1 MRRCGTGIAKED
13 RIASGC
19 LRPCLGVSFFYEVMG
34 LMMKFEFRRIG
45 AAAALATAGLL
56 ALTVTTTAGAQS
68 RDEALF
74 KAVSAQQA
82 PLVDTLARLVN
93 IETGTGD
100 AVGMAELSTLLE
112 GELRALGATTERHK
126 AVGNVVGDNIVGRF
140 TGSGGRKLLLIAH
153 MDTVYV
159 RGALAKAPFRVEG
172 DRAYGPGIADDKGGI
187 AVILHSLKVL
197 REMNFRGYES
207 ITVMFNTDEEKG
219 SFGSRDLIQKLA
231 NASDFV
237 MSFEPTGTPR
247 ELLIKGAS
255 GIAYVEAKV
264 KGKASHAGVAPD
276 AGVNA
281 LVEAADLILR
291 TRELDDKD
299 NLTRFNWTVAKA
311 GSASNIIPDEAT
323 INADVRYQDNPR
335 FEETM
340 KRLEVLAQQK
350 RLPQAEVQINITRGR
365 PAFNSG
371 EGGARLMDKARAIYK
386 EVGGEFGLLERAGG
400 GSDAAYAALGG
411 TPVIEGMGLPGAN
424 YHSNQAEY
432 VMIDSIPR
440 RLYLSTRM
448 IMELGQG
455 K

>member
-1 MRRCGTGIAKED
+1 MT
-13 RIASGC
+13 
-19 LRPCLGVSFFYEVMG
+19 
-34 LMMKFEFRRIG
+34 KFEFRRLG
-45 AAAALATAGLL
+45 AAVALACAGFLVV
-56 ALTVTTTAGAQS
+56 APAGAQA

-74 KAVSAQQA
+74 KVVSAQQA
-82 PLVDTLARLVN
+82 PLIETLGRLVN
-93 IETGTGD
+93 IESGTGD
-100 AVGMAELSTLLE
+100 AVGMAELVTLLE
-112 GELRALGATTERHK
+112 AELRALGAMTERHK
-126 AVGNVVGDNIVGRF
+126 AAGNVVGDNLVGRF
-140 TGSGGRKLLLIAH
+140 TGTGGKKLLLIAH

-159 RGALAKAPFRVEG
+159 RGSLAKAPFKVEG

-197 REMNFRGYES
+197 RELNFRDYGS

-219 SFGSRDLIQKLA
+219 SFGSRDLIQALA
-231 NASDFV
+231 NASDYV
-237 MSFEPTGTPR
+237 LSFEPTGTPR

-299 NLTRFNWTVAKA
+299 KLTRFNWTVAKA
-311 GSASNIIPDEAT
+311 GTTSNIIPDEAVV
-323 INADVRYQDNPR
+323 NADVRYQDNQR

-350 RLPQAEVQINITRGR
+350 RLPQAEVQIHITRGR
-365 PAFNSG
+365 PAFNAG
-371 EGGARLMDKARAIYK
+371 EGGARLMDMARSIYQ

-411 TPVIEGMGLPGAN
+411 TPVIEGMGLPGGN

-432 VMIDSIPR
+432 VVIDAIPR

-448 IMELGQG
+448 IMALGKG
-455 K
+455 R

>member
-1 MRRCGTGIAKED
+1 MFEMTK
-13 RIASGC
+13 S
-19 LRPCLGVSFFYEVMG
+19 
-34 LMMKFEFRRIG
+34 EFRRAG
-45 AAAALATAGLL
+45 TAAALAFAGLL
-56 ALTVTTTAGAQS
+56 FAVPAAAQV
-68 RDEALF
+68 RDEAIF
-74 KAVSAQQA
+74 KLASAQQA
-82 PLVDTLARLVN
+82 PLVQTLGRLVN
-93 IETGTGD
+93 IESGTGD
-100 AVGMAELSTLLE
+100 AVGMAELVALLE
-112 GELRALGATTERHK
+112 GELRALGASTERHK
-126 AVGNVVGDNIVGRF
+126 AVANVVGDNLVGRF
-140 TGSGGRKLLLIAH
+140 TGNGGKKLLLIAH
-153 MDTVYV
+153 MDTVYT
-159 RGALAKAPFRVEG
+159 RGSLAKAPFKVEG

-187 AVILHSLKVL
+187 AVILHTLKVL
-197 REMNFRGYES
+197 RELNFRDYGS

-219 SFGSRDLIQKLA
+219 SFGSRDLIQQLA
-231 NASDFV
+231 NGSDYV
-237 MSFEPTGTPR
+237 LSFEPTGTPR

-291 TRELDDKD
+291 TRELDDKEK
-299 NLTRFNWTVAKA
+299 LTRFNWTVAKA
-311 GSASNIIPDEAT
+311 GTTSNIIPDEAV
-323 INADVRYQDNPR
+323 INADVRYQDNQR

-371 EGGARLMDKARAIYK
+371 EGGARLMDLARNIYK

-411 TPVIEGMGLPGAN
+411 TPVIEGMGLPGGN

-432 VMIDSIPR
+432 VVIDAIPR

-448 IMELGQG
+448 VMELGQG
-455 K
+455 R

>member
-1 MRRCGTGIAKED
+1 MRPR
-13 RIASGC
+13 ASWS
-19 LRPCLGVSFFYEVMG
+19 LNPFLDVMSV
-34 LMMKFEFRRIG
+34 MMKLEFRRVG
-45 AAAALATAGLL
+45 LAAALAAASLL
-56 ALTVTTTAGAQS
+56 STVAGAQA
-68 RDEALF
+68 RDELVF
-74 KAVSAQQA
+74 KAASAQQA
-82 PLVDTLARLVN
+82 PLVETLGRLVN
-93 IETGTGD
+93 IESGTGD

-112 GELRALGATTERHK
+112 NELRALGAATERHP
-126 AVGNVVGDNIVGRF
+126 AEANVVGDNIVGRF
-140 TGSGGRKLLLIAH
+140 SGTGGKKLLLIAH
-153 MDTVYV
+153 MDTVYA
-159 RGALAKAPFRVEG
+159 RGSLAKAPFRVEG

-197 REMNFRGYES
+197 RELNFRSYGS

-219 SFGSRDLIQKLA
+219 SFGSRELIQKLA
-231 NASDFV
+231 NASDYV

-264 KGKASHAGVAPD
+264 KGKAAHAGVAPD

-291 TRELDDKD
+291 TREIDDKAH
-299 NLTRFNWTVAKA
+299 LTRFNWTVAKA
-311 GSASNIIPDEAT
+311 GSVSNMIPDEAVV
-323 INADVRYQDNPR
+323 NADVRYQDNQR
-335 FEETM
+335 FDEAM

-350 RLPQAEVQINITRGR
+350 RLPQAEVQLKVVRGR

-371 EGGARLMDKARAIYK
+371 EGGARLMDKARSIYQ
-386 EVGGEFGLLERAGG
+386 EVGGELAVLERAGG

-432 VMIDSIPR
+432 VMIDAIPR

-455 K
+455 R

>member
-1 MRRCGTGIAKED
+1 
-13 RIASGC
+13 
-19 LRPCLGVSFFYEVMG
+19 
-34 LMMKFEFRRIG
+34 MMKFVFRRIG
-45 AAAALATAGLL
+45 VATALAAASLLATP
-56 ALTVTTTAGAQS
+56 AGAQA
-68 RDEALF
+68 RDDALF
-74 KAVSAQQA
+74 KAASAQQA
-82 PLVDTLARLVN
+82 ALVETLGRLVN
-93 IETGTGD
+93 IESGTGD

-112 GELRALGATTERHK
+112 GELRALGAATERHK
-126 AVGNVVGDNIVGRF
+126 AVGSVVGDNIVGRF
-140 TGSGGRKLLLIAH
+140 TGNGGKRLLLIAH
-153 MDTVYV
+153 MDTVYG

-187 AVILHSLKVL
+187 AVILHSLKLL
-197 REMNFRGYES
+197 RDMDFRRYGS

-219 SFGSRDLIQKLA
+219 SFGSRDLIQQLA
-231 NASDFV
+231 NASDYV

-281 LVEAADLILR
+281 LVEAADLVLR

-299 NLTRFNWTVAKA
+299 NLVRFNWTVAKA
-311 GSASNIIPDEAT
+311 GGVSNIIPDEAT
-323 INADVRYQDNPR
+323 LNADVRYQDNLR
-335 FEETM
+335 FEDTM
-340 KRLEVLAQQK
+340 KRLELLAQQK
-350 RLPQAEVQINITRGR
+350 RLPQADVQIQITRGR

-371 EGGARLMDKARAIYK
+371 EGGARLMDLARGIYK
-386 EVGGEFGLLERAGG
+386 EVGGEFGVLERAGG

-411 TPVIEGMGLPGAN
+411 TPVIEGMGLPGAH

-432 VMIDSIPR
+432 VMIDAIPR

-448 IMELGQG
+448 IMTLGQG
-455 K
+455 H

>member
-1 MRRCGTGIAKED
+1 
-13 RIASGC
+13 
-19 LRPCLGVSFFYEVMG
+19 
-34 LMMKFEFRRIG
+34 MKFEFRRIG
-45 AAAALATAGLL
+45 AAAALAAASLMTATLG
-56 ALTVTTTAGAQS
+56 TTAWSQT

-82 PLVDTLARLVN
+82 PLVETLGRLVN
-93 IETGTGD
+93 IESGTGD

-112 GELRALGATTERHK
+112 GELRALGAATERHK
-126 AVGNVVGDNIVGRF
+126 AVANVVGDNIVGRF
-140 TGSGGRKLLLIAH
+140 TGTGGKKLLLIAH

-159 RGALAKAPFRVEG
+159 RGSLAKAPFKVEG

-187 AVILHSLKVL
+187 AVILHTLKVL
-197 REMNFRGYES
+197 RDMNFRGYES

-231 NASDFV
+231 NASDYV
-237 MSFEPTGTPR
+237 MSFEPSGTPR

-299 NLTRFNWTVAKA
+299 SLTRFNWTVAKA
-311 GSASNIIPDEAT
+311 GTASNIIPDEAV
-323 INADVRYQDNPR
+323 INADVRYQDNQR
-335 FEETM
+335 FEDTM
-340 KRLEVLAQQK
+340 KRLETLAQQK

-371 EGGARLMDKARAIYK
+371 EGGARLMDKARSIYK

-440 RLYLSTRM
+440 RLYLSIRM
-448 IMELGQG
+448 VMELGRGQ
-455 K
+455 